1 MASDKPFNYHS
12 GHSGLWLLL
21 NHIILSQTYSRL
33 RNDNIEV
40 SEVDNRFEKIDFPDL
55 MKDAKSVA
63 GFSPSRQFRVGRKDV
78 AQARPGCQD
87 SFKMAASEG
96 PSIKTN
102 FCRIAGTSEAET
114 SVSGKVEC

>member
-40 SEVDNRFEKIDFPDL
+40 SEVDNRFEKIHFADL
-55 MKDAKSVA
+55 VKDAKSVA
-63 GFSPSRQFRVGRKDV
+63 GFSLSCQFQVRQNDV
-78 AQARPGCQD
+78 
-87 SFKMAASEG
+87 
-96 PSIKTN
+96 T
-102 FCRIAGTSEAET
+102 
-114 SVSGKVEC
+114 